1 MAFRVPTPDVSVV
14 DLTCRLAQP
23 TPYSAIKDAIKA
35 AAKGP
40 MAGIL
45 AYTED
50 EVGAEKGPW
59 EEPSGEGA
67 WFSIHQG
74 VVCSVLR
81 QDLQGW
87 EGQLSPP
94 NQVSV
99 LAPLWSGLLFPQV
112 ATQGAFTFSKSLLK
126 PITSF
131 CGPCPYLKCHFMVT
145 VGSASMNTPRQ

>member
-50 EVGAEKGPW
+50 EVGAEEKGPW
-59 EEPSGEGA
+59 EEPPGEGA
-67 WFSIHQG
+67 WFSICQG
-74 VVCSVLR
+74 VVCSVLKIGPAGLGR
-81 QDLQGW
+81 SAL
-87 EGQLSPP
+87 PTK
-94 NQVSV
+94 
-99 LAPLWSGLLFPQV
+99 SGSLYLLPF
-112 ATQGAFTFSKSLLK
+112 GLDCCSLK
-126 PITSF
+126 
-131 CGPCPYLKCHFMVT
+131 
-145 VGSASMNTPRQ
+145 